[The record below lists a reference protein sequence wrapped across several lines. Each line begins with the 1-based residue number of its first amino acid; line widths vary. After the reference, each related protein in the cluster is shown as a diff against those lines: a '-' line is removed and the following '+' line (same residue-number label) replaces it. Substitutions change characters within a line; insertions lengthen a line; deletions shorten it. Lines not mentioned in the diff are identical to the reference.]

1 MVIMHGP
8 DRNMLR
14 TQQAH
19 LGKAALIVTVDFLVA
34 GVDVLTRK
42 YTLFSVFE
50 LRSGNYNVS
59 SKQPAH

>member
-50 LRSGNYNVS
+50 LRS
-59 SKQPAH
+59 